1 MDLYRRV
8 GHEGPLA
15 MLLAVYK
22 AYAPTLVTLVM
33 PRTSPAA
40 LRVRRARPGREC
52 SARDRPNSWLLV
64 ASGPWGS

>member
-1 MDLYRRV
+1 MVSILAASHASMDLYRRV

-22 AYAPTLVTLVM
+22 AYAPTLVTLVL

-40 LRVRRARPGREC
+40 LRVRRA
-52 SARDRPNSWLLV
+52 
-64 ASGPWGS
+64 